1 MVNTAIPQPLCS
13 YSPPDDLLDARV
25 VMVTGASDGI
35 GRAVSLACA
44 RCGATVIAL
53 DKKARRLEILYDEVV
68 AAGYPE
74 PVLAV
79 QDLEKLDWEKA
90 QGIAAGVAHDFGRL
104 DALLHNAGELRSL
117 SPLHAYDLGQWDL
130 IMQVNLRAPYLL
142 TRATL
147 PLLRAA
153 DHASLIFTS
162 ADVGRRGRAYWG
174 AYGVAYAGVE
184 GLARIWAEELENNT
198 AIRVNT
204 LDPGPVRTRLR
215 GLAYPGEDPQSI
227 PDAGVVVPAYLY
239 LLGDESKEVRGRALN
254 AQA

>member
-1 MVNTAIPQPLCS
+1 MSTAMPQPLCS
-13 YSPPDDLLDARV
+13 YSPPDRLLNDRV
-25 VMVTGASDGI
+25 VLVTGASDGI
-35 GRAVSLACA
+35 GRAVSLGCA

-53 DKKARRLEILYDEVV
+53 DKKGRRLEILYDDIV

-79 QDLEKLDWEKA
+79 QDLAKLDWEHA
-90 QGIAAGVAHDFGRL
+90 QSIAAGVAQDFGRL
-104 DALLHNAGELRSL
+104 DALLHIAGELRSL

-130 IMQVNLRAPYLL
+130 IMQVNLRAAYLL
-142 TRATL
+142 TRACL

-153 DHASLIFTS
+153 EHASLIFTS

-227 PDAGVVVPAYLY
+227 PDAASVAPAYLY
-239 LLGDESKEVRGRALN
+239 LMGEDSVEIRGQALK